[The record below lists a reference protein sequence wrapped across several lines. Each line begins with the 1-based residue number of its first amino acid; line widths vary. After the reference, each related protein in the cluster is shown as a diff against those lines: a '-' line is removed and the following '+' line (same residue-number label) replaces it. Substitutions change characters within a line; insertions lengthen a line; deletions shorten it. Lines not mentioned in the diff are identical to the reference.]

1 MVKKRIA
8 NLAFLFVFFIV
19 TSLLSSINGI
29 NKDTPSAYAQTNSAM
44 FATLASSNNS
54 DYNIITTSAAASSA
68 TANTI
73 TSAASNTTAGLQ
85 IKRGANYFDSSS
97 SYLVYPSPT
106 SGMKLP
112 AVIMIHQW

>member
-1 MVKKRIA
+1 
-8 NLAFLFVFFIV
+8 
-19 TSLLSSINGI
+19 LLSSINGI
-29 NKDTPSAYAQTNSAM
+29 NKGTPSAHAQTNAAM
-44 FATLASSNNS
+44 FATLASSNDS
-54 DYNIITTSAAASSA
+54 DYNVITTSATTSIA

-97 SYLVYPSPT
+97 SYLVYPSHT

-112 AVIMIHQW
+112 AVIMIHEW